1 MKTKKGDFTM
11 PLIIYMDFYNIDVIR
26 DSFTL

>member
-1 MKTKKGDFTM
+1 MKNKKGDFTM
-11 PLIIYMDFYNIDVIR
+11 PLIIYMDFYNLDVIR